1 MLELAWWRSGH
12 GSPVLIARRRGRLHG
27 PSWVLRFR
35 RGPSVW
41 PWHGRWLPRHS
52 LRRVII
58 VALAWALA
66 APPVLGSLLG
76 PLLRLV
82 LRRRLELWLLVLRR
96 LWMLL
101 GLLRLRRLLEVRL
114 LMLLGLLGLLGL
126 RRLLRLLEMRLL
138 MLLGLLRLLWL
149 SGLLRALRG
158 LRLLVSPL
166 LAPGAIMIVIVC
178 QGLAACQPKSQGKA
192 NQRARGWPIPSGV
205 NTCVHEFLLDHQRW
219 WTVHDGQACPKM
231 PARHNAKSTL
241 GTTHRRMS
249 FWVLRCLA

>member
-1 MLELAWWRSGH
+1 
-12 GSPVLIARRRGRLHG
+12 
-27 PSWVLRFR
+27 
-35 RGPSVW
+35 VW
-41 PWHGRWLPRHS
+41 PRHGRWLPRHS

-66 APPVLGSLLG
+66 APPVLRSLLG

-82 LRRRLELWLLVLRR
+82 LRRRLELRLLVLRR
-96 LWMLL
+96 LWTLL
-101 GLLRLRRLLEVRL
+101 GLLRLLRLLEVRL

-126 RRLLRLLEMRLL
+126 LRLLRLRRLLEMRLL
-138 MLLGLLRLLWL
+138 MLLGLLGLLGLLRLLWL

-158 LRLLVSPL
+158 LHLLVSPL